1 MRECEQAV
9 VYDLCGAIYILIN
22 TDYINN
28 IFLNIRF
35 AARPRALYIL
45 TTLSNYEE
53 RICLRLAHTLL
64 HFGACKQDTNRPILS
79 LYMGNFRSIYQ
90 RNKYTKIAFIYI
102 RLGLAPQEIMECHFL
117 FFETGF
123 EHRVLDK
130 SNGEAVGPEY

>member
-1 MRECEQAV
+1 
-9 VYDLCGAIYILIN
+9 
-22 TDYINN
+22 
-28 IFLNIRF
+28 
-35 AARPRALYIL
+35 
-45 TTLSNYEE
+45 
-53 RICLRLAHTLL
+53 
-64 HFGACKQDTNRPILS
+64 
-79 LYMGNFRSIYQ
+79 MGNFRSIYQ